1 MYLLGY
7 DIGTSSVKACLVNAE
22 TGAITAS
29 DFFPKQEAAIKSLQ
43 PGWAE
48 QDPQAWWASLKE
60 ATRSVMLMAAVN
72 ADDVRAIGISY
83 QMHGV
88 VIVDKDGNLLRD
100 SIIWCDSR
108 GVPYGEKAVAEI
120 GAENIMPV
128 LLNKPGNFTATKLAW
143 IKEHEPE
150 TFAQIWKVMLPG
162 DYIAWLM
169 TGECITNPEGL
180 SEYMLWDFVNNRPA
194 DIMLKYFG
202 YPAEMLPTLAPTF
215 G

>member
-22 TGAITAS
+22 TGAIAAS
-29 DFFPKQEAAIKSLQ
+29 DFFPKQEAPIKSLK

-48 QDPQAWWASLKE
+48 QDPKSWWKSLKE
-60 ATRSVMLMAAVN
+60 ATASVMHKAAAKPEEVK
-72 ADDVRAIGISY
+72 AIGISY

-120 GAENIMPV
+120 GAEKIMPV

-150 TFAQIWKVMLPG
+150 TFSKIWKVMLPG

-169 TGECITNPEGL
+169 TGEC
-180 SEYMLWDFVNNRPA
+180 VNTCCG
-194 DIMLKYFG
+194 ISSTTV
-202 YPAEMLPTLAPTF
+202 LPRS
-215 G
+215 